1 MKNQPIR
8 LPPRGRR
15 RYAVWSTLT
24 KSAKFPE
31 PQISI
36 LMIFRGEEAGR
47 CFSSNKYYYLFI
59 ILSKW
64 TVTQKSSQVV
74 PRGRRVSLRIES
86 VILRAVFGK
95 KYSFW
100 RFSEIGYPSLRGTQ
114 GWRNFLT
121 RFFVFFGYEIP

>member
-24 KSAKFPE
+24 KSAKFPK

-36 LMIFRGEEAGR
+36 LMIFRGEEADGDV
-47 CFSSNKYYYLFI
+47 FSLTNTII

-74 PRGRRVSLRIES
+74 PQGRRVSLRIEM

-100 RFSEIGYPSLRGTQ
+100 RFSEIGYPSPRGPQ
-114 GWRNFLT
+114 RWRTFLT

>member
-24 KSAKFPE
+24 KSVKFPK
-31 PQISI
+31 PQVSI
-36 LMIFRGEEAGR
+36 LMIFRREEAGG
-47 CFSSNKYYYLFI
+47 CVFSLTITI
-59 ILSKW
+59 IISSKW
-64 TVTQKSSQVV
+64 TVTQKSSQGV
-74 PRGRRVSLRIES
+74 PRGRRLSLRIET

-100 RFSEIGYPSLRGTQ
+100 RFSEIGYPSPRGSQ
-114 GWRNFLT
+114 GWRKFLT
-121 RFFVFFGYEIP
+121 HFFVFFGYEIP